1 MALRYIQLL
10 LRDVFKNIVKLQYNR
25 NFVDR
30 QIVHKIEIR
39 IMQFIFVALP
49 PYLLIVYSNDK
60 NSRLDKQI
68 EWENFQQ
75 MMFR

>member
-1 MALRYIQLL
+1 MALRHIQLL

-39 IMQFIFVALP
+39 IMQFMFVALP
-49 PYLLIVYSNDK
+49 PYLLSFV
-60 NSRLDKQI
+60 
-68 EWENFQQ
+68 Q
-75 MMFR
+75 MIRIRV

>member
-10 LRDVFKNIVKLQYNR
+10 LRDVFKNIVELQYTR

-39 IMQFIFVALP
+39 IMQLIFVALP
-49 PYLLIVYSNDK
+49 PYLLSFV
-60 NSRLDKQI
+60 
-68 EWENFQQ
+68 Q
-75 MMFR
+75 MIRIHV